1 MSTLIG
7 YLILAAVG
15 VLVVGA
21 IWRPT
26 WALALLLIQYPLE
39 QLLQSYIVFFVQRNE
54 LFNVIIG
61 ALAIVSLSIKVL
73 TKPRPLQ
80 ASLNTASMLC
90 LLYYVLA
97 GASVIWSPTQQSA
110 VEILRPGFSYVF
122 IFVVL
127 GPLMLDRIEEV
138 REFFVVTLILSA
150 IVALLV
156 LTNPNGDFVRGRF
169 ALRLGG
175 IGLKESNP
183 LAMSDLGAFLVL
195 TAATLNLTRRSTLLL
210 LFRIGGGIVGTGLLI
225 AASSRGQVLAAGL
238 VAALFYPVSV
248 QVKNLGQFF
257 LRVALLGALAVM
269 LLLGARLFQKQ
280 AQGTEKRWDTAE
292 LSAASEIRVENM
304 RVLLA
309 EWGRR
314 PANWPLGLGTGGF
327 AAFEKTS
334 HEPYVHNMI
343 VESLGEFGLL
353 GFGIFMGILLSTWR
367 SALSLLRMC
376 WNDPDARAIAAS
388 LVALNAFQFLVSNK
402 QGSVWVSTQMWTGFL
417 LMMRVQR
424 ILASEGG
431 LPEPEHPIV
440 DAEESH
446 DSHEAHGVA
455 RT

>member
-1 MSTLIG
+1 MSTLFG

-15 VLVVGA
+15 VLVIGA
-21 IWRPT
+21 ISRPT
-26 WALALLLIQYPLE
+26 WALALLLVQYPLE

-61 ALAIVSLSIKVL
+61 ALAIVSLGLKVL
-73 TKPRPLQ
+73 RQPNALQ
-80 ASLNTASMLC
+80 ASLNTASILC

-97 GASVIWSPTQQSA
+97 AVSVLWSPTQQVGSD
-110 VEILRPGFSYVF
+110 ILRSGLAYVF

-127 GPLMLDRIEEV
+127 APLLLDRIEEV
-138 REFFVVTLILSA
+138 REFLVVTLILSA
-150 IVALLV
+150 IIALLV

-195 TAATLNLTRRSTLLL
+195 AAATLNLTRRSTVLL

-238 VAALFYPVSV
+238 VAAVFYPVSV

-257 LRVALLGALAVM
+257 LRLTLLAVLAGMLILGAS
-269 LLLGARLFQKQ
+269 LFSKQ
-280 AQGTEKRWDTAE
+280 AQGTEKRWDSAE
-292 LSAASEIRVENM
+292 LSAASEVRVENM
-304 RVLLA
+304 RVLLV

-314 PANWPLGLGTGGF
+314 PAAWPLGLGTGGF

-376 WNDPDARAIAAS
+376 WNDPDTRAIAAS
-388 LVALNAFQFLVSNK
+388 LVALNAFQFMVSNK

-417 LMMRVQR
+417 LMVRVQR

-431 LPEPEHPIV
+431 LPEPESEV
-440 DAEESH
+440 SH
-446 DSHEAHGVA
+446 DALESEEPGEHA
-455 RT
+455 TT

>member
-1 MSTLIG
+1 MSTLFG

-21 IWRPT
+21 ISRPT

-54 LFNVIIG
+54 IFNVLVG
-61 ALAIVSLSIKVL
+61 VLAIVSLSLKVL
-73 TKPRPLQ
+73 RQPGSLQ
-80 ASLNTASMLC
+80 ASVNTASMLC
-90 LLYYVLA
+90 LLYYALA
-97 GASVIWSPTQQSA
+97 SASVLWSPTQQDA
-110 VEILRPGFSYVF
+110 LDILRPGLSYLF

-127 GPLMLDRIEEV
+127 GPLLLSRMEEV
-138 REFFVVTLILSA
+138 REFLVVTLILSS

-183 LAMSDLGAFLVL
+183 LAMSDLGAFLL
-195 TAATLNLTRRSTLLL
+195 LAAATLNLSKRSTVLL

-225 AASSRGQVLAAGL
+225 AASSRGQVVAAGL
-238 VAALFYPVSV
+238 VAAIFYPVSV

-257 LRVALLGALAVM
+257 LRLTLLGALAGM

-280 AQGTEKRWDTAE
+280 AQGTEKRWDAAE
-292 LSAASEIRVENM
+292 LSAASEVRVENM

-314 PANWPLGLGTGGF
+314 PSAWPLGLGTGGF

-343 VESLGEFGLL
+343 VESLGEFGLI
-353 GFGIFMGILLSTWR
+353 GFGIFMAILATTWR
-367 SALSLLRMC
+367 SAANLLRMC
-376 WNDPDARAIAAS
+376 WRDPDARAIAAT
-388 LVALNAFQFLVSNK
+388 LVAMNAFQFLVSNK

-417 LMMRVQR
+417 LMVRVQR
-424 ILASEGG
+424 ILSSEGG
-431 LPEPEHPIV
+431 LPEPEP
-440 DAEESH
+440 DESQLALES
-446 DSHEAHGVA
+446 DEHGEHA
-455 RT
+455 AA

>member
-1 MSTLIG
+1 MSTLFG
-7 YLILAAVG
+7 YLILVAVG
-15 VLVVGA
+15 VLVIGA
-21 IWRPT
+21 VSRPT
-26 WALALLLIQYPLE
+26 WALALLVVQYPLE

-54 LFNVIIG
+54 IFNLLIG
-61 ALAIVSLSIKVL
+61 ALAIISLSLKVL
-73 TKPRPLQ
+73 RQPGALQ

-90 LLYYVLA
+90 LLYYTLAAVSVL
-97 GASVIWSPTQQSA
+97 WSPTQQTA
-110 VEILRPGFSYVF
+110 VDILRPGLSYLF

-127 GPLMLDRIEEV
+127 APLLVNSLEEV
-138 REFFVVTLILSA
+138 REFLVVTLVLSA
-150 IVALLV
+150 IIALLV

-183 LAMSDLGAFLVL
+183 LAMSDLGAFLL
-195 TAATLNLTRRSTLLL
+195 LAAATLNLTRRSTMLL

-238 VAALFYPVSV
+238 VAAVFYPVSV
-248 QVKNLGQFF
+248 QVRNLGQFF
-257 LRVALLGALAVM
+257 LRLALLGALAGM
-269 LLLGARLFQKQ
+269 LVLGASLFSKQ

-292 LSAASEIRVENM
+292 LSAASEVRLENM
-304 RVLLA
+304 RVLLV

-314 PANWPLGLGTGGF
+314 PAAWPLGLGTGGF
-327 AAFEKTS
+327 AAFEQTS

-353 GFGIFMGILLSTWR
+353 GFGIFMGILATTWR

-376 WNDPDARAIAAS
+376 WNDPDTRAIAAT
-388 LVALNAFQFLVSNK
+388 LVALNAFQFLISNK

-417 LMMRVQR
+417 LMVRVQR

-431 LPEPEHPIV
+431 LPEPESG
-440 DAEESH
+440 A
-446 DSHEAHGVA
+446 SHEVPDSDEPVGNAA
-455 RT
+455 A